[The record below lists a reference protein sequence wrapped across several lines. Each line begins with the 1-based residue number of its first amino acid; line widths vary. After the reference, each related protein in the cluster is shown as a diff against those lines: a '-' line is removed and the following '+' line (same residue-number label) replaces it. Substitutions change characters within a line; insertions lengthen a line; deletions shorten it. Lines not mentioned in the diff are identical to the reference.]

1 MFGFKYFLGFL
12 LIFCWHTN
20 WAQVENPLP
29 KGNRKIIPK
38 KAKKTKKDTLIKVDS
53 AKKQDKS
60 GEAMPGPKNNQ
71 TAKKGV
77 SFSLFKR
84 NAAIVRE
91 DSVGS
96 IDIGTNQIVKI
107 SEELK
112 IDCVWVKAAEYYS
125 IWNSNYINPYRR
137 DAKKFR
143 DTIDIKLY
151 DVDRGQLWSTPLANN
166 LKTSNF
172 GYRWGRFHHGVDLNL
187 KIGTPIYTVF
197 DGIVR
202 ISAYGMGFGNYV
214 VIRHYN
220 GLETLYGHMSMR
232 KVEVGQVVKAGQL
245 IGIGGSTGWSTGPHL
260 HFEVRYQG
268 NSIDPLLIFDFS
280 KKKNQ
285 VFSQKFTLLPEHF
298 WHLGNKTRKR
308 IYHQVKYGDT
318 LYSISRKYRI
328 PIWTL
333 ARQNKLHYKSPLRVG
348 QRLIIR

>member
-1 MFGFKYFLGFL
+1 MLGFKYFLGFL
-12 LIFCWHTN
+12 LVFCLQTSWS
-20 WAQVENPLP
+20 QVETPLP
-29 KGNRKIIPK
+29 KGNGKIIPK
-38 KAKKTKKDTLIKVDS
+38 AAKKTKKDTLVKVDS
-53 AKKQDKS
+53 TKKQDLS
-60 GEAMPGPKNNQ
+60 GEATAGPKNNQ
-71 TAKKGV
+71 TARKGT
-77 SFSLFKR
+77 SFNLFRR

-91 DSVGS
+91 DSAGS

-107 SEELK
+107 SEQIK
-112 IDCVWVKAAEYYS
+112 IDCVWVTAAEYYS
-125 IWNSNYINPYRR
+125 IWSSQYINPYQKS
-137 DAKKFR
+137 AKLFK

-151 DVDRGQLWSTPLANN
+151 DADRGQLWAAPLATT

-172 GYRWGRFHHGVDLNL
+172 GYRWGRFHHGIDLNL
-187 KIGTPIYTVF
+187 RIGTPIYSVF
-197 DGIVR
+197 DGIIR

-214 VIRHYN
+214 VVRHYN
-220 GLETLYGHMSMR
+220 GLETLYGHMSAR

-245 IGIGGSTGWSTGPHL
+245 IGLGGSTGWSTGPHL
-260 HFEVRYQG
+260 HFEVRYEG

-280 KKKNQ
+280 KKKQ
-285 VFSQKFTLLPEHF
+285 VFSQYFTLKPEHF

-308 IYHQVKYGDT
+308 IYHRVKYGDT

>member
-1 MFGFKYFLGFL
+1 MFGFKYIFGFL
-12 LIFCWHTN
+12 LIFCLQAS
-20 WAQVENPLP
+20 WAQVENQNP
-29 KGNRKIIPK
+29 KGNMKIVPTP
-38 KAKKTKKDTLIKVDS
+38 AKKTKKDTLVKVDS
-53 AKKQDKS
+53 TKKQDES
-60 GEAMPGPKNNQ
+60 GAAMPGPKKTQ
-71 TAKKGV
+71 TANRGN
-77 SFSLFKR
+77 FNLFKR

-107 SEELK
+107 SEEIK
-112 IDCVWVKAAEYYS
+112 IDCVWIKAVEYYS
-125 IWNSNYINPYRR
+125 VWNSTYINPYRK
-137 DAKKFR
+137 DAKRFR

-151 DVDRGQLWSTPLANN
+151 DAGRGQLWSAPLATNF
-166 LKTSNF
+166 KTSNF
-172 GYRWGRFHHGVDLNL
+172 GYRWGRFHHGIDLNL
-187 KIGTPIYTVF
+187 SIGTPIYSVF

-214 VIRHYN
+214 VVRHYN
-220 GLETLYGHMSMR
+220 GLETLYGHMSIR

-245 IGIGGSTGWSTGPHL
+245 IGLGGSTGWSTGPHL

-268 NSIDPLLIFDFS
+268 NSIDPLLVFDFS
-280 KKKNQ
+280 KKGKE
-285 VFSQKFTLLPEHF
+285 VFKDIFTLKPEHF

-333 ARQNKLHYKSPLRVG
+333 ARQNKLHYKSRLKVG